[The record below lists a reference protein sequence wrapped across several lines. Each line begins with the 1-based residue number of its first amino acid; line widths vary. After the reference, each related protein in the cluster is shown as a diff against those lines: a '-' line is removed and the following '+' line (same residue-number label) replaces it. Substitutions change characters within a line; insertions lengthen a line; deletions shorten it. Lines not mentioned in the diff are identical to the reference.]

1 MPRPDGARHRRGGWP
16 QAARSKRLGHDVDH
30 DSNDPIAGDTAQ
42 QTSAAGGT
50 RRMSAPARPRTRVL
64 VADDNALSATSL
76 SLLLELEGYEVA
88 TALDGQQALDRA
100 REFRP
105 DIALLDIGMP
115 FLTGHQVAERI
126 RAEPWGGSMLLIAL
140 TGWAREQDRREALT
154 AGFDCHVSKPA
165 QLEQI
170 LACFP
175 TPTTAGN

>member
-1 MPRPDGARHRRGGWP
+1 M
-16 QAARSKRLGHDVDH
+16 
-30 DSNDPIAGDTAQ
+30 T
-42 QTSAAGGT
+42 GT
-50 RRMSAPARPRTRVL
+50 TGPRTRVL

-126 RAEPWGGSMLLIAL
+126 RSETWGRSMLLIAL
-140 TGWAREQDRREALT
+140 TGWAREQDRREALA

-175 TPTTAGN
+175 ATSTADN